1 MITMLNYYK
10 SNLRPF
16 GMNDDALNSV
26 TSGEVFVKAGEAVT
40 SNDNAGV

>member
-1 MITMLNYYK
+1 MKAMPNYYK

-26 TSGEVFVKAGEAVT
+26 TFGEVLVKACEGVT